1 MLKIFLDANA
11 VISGLI
17 FGGNEAK
24 LLSAGRL
31 RLCTL
36 VISEYVLKEVVAVL
50 RSPRFNLTDDE
61 TSFLITYLLDCAK
74 LYKDPPPEQ
83 IKSHYHVLRDKKD
96 VPVLAGFLFH
106 ECDYLITGDKELL
119 KKVAK
124 AITTKKALKMLLIQ
138 K

>member
-17 FGGNEAK
+17 FGGNEVK

-31 RLCTL
+31 RLCNL
-36 VISEYVLKEVVAVL
+36 VISEYVLKEVIAVL
-50 RSPRFNLTDDE
+50 RSPRFKLTDDE
-61 TSFLITYLLDCAK
+61 TSFLITYLLNCAR
-74 LYKDPPPEQ
+74 LYKDPPKEL
-83 IKSHYHVLRDKKD
+83 IKAHYYVLRDKKD

-106 ECDYLITGDKELL
+106 ECDHLITGDKELL
-119 KKVAK
+119 KKVEK
-124 AITTKKALKMLLIQ
+124 AVTAKKALKLLSIQ